1 MVLFVCL
8 TILVCLLVPPPYAA
22 ESGSAD
28 RTAERPLAAPSPFLT
43 LAPARSN
50 FSDNASSLFRLC
62 IVESSALFPR
72 VRSCDTAGNLMPSD
86 FFRGVKI
93 GIGFA
98 VGASF
103 LFLLLVFGIAMCAGH
118 FQQQMIQELKQQLEE
133 IRPENAT
140 DVPDTDS
147 VHYSEFLS
155 QFSSS

>member
-1 MVLFVCL
+1 
-8 TILVCLLVPPPYAA
+8 
-22 ESGSAD
+22 
-28 RTAERPLAAPSPFLT
+28 
-43 LAPARSN
+43 
-50 FSDNASSLFRLC
+50 
-62 IVESSALFPR
+62 
-72 VRSCDTAGNLMPSD
+72 MPSD

-98 VGASF
+98 VGASS
-103 LFLLLVFGIAMCAGH
+103 LFLLMIFGLAMCAGH

-155 QFSSS
+155 EFSSS